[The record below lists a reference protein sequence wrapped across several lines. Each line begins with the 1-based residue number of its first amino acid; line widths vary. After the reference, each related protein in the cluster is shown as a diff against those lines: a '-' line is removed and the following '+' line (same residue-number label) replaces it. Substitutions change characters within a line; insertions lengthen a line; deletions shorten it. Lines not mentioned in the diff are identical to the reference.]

1 MVLAEVGLGAFP
13 PGAHEPV
20 IQTGADGGAYQR
32 NHATRP
38 LLNHLSAGARGDT
51 LDDAWDELVD
61 NFFLQKFAADIDSG
75 RAGGGDPE
83 FGDFAIGVE
92 LKTVNQAQLL
102 NRAHGDGGKDAEI
115 GDDGDQPAKAEAG
128 ALNGCESHS
137 AVNYIV
143 GHRVEFAYLERIY
156 SVIAADG
163 HPVSSS
169 ELYQESCR
177 INLNRGV
184 GARQARDQRLFGASA
199 QPRFGFRIG
208 HCINHSAARRRMPSG
223 HSSPCASITVT
234 PKNIMSTG
242 KLQIV
247 PLGGLGEFGM
257 NCMAVRWGDDI
268 IVIDAGLMFP
278 EAELLGVD
286 IVVPD
291 ISYLIENRQRVRGI
305 ILTHGHEDHIGA
317 LPWILSELK
326 VPVWGTEFTLA
337 YVEDKLDEHGLLEDA
352 DLREMHAGERFKAGV
367 FTVHPIRV
375 THSLVDCV
383 ALAIHTP
390 LGVIIHTGD
399 FKVDP
404 TPTDNHLFDLH
415 SFAEY
420 GKQGVLALFQDSTN
434 VERKGYTPSE
444 RAVRRKFDEVFAH
457 TQRRLFISCF
467 SSSIHRIRLAVELA
481 HQHGR
486 KVAFVGRSMNNSA
499 EIAEDLGY
507 LEIPDG
513 LVINPGEMK
522 NFPPEK
528 VCVMISG
535 TQGEPM
541 SALSRAAVDNHK
553 HAKIEKGDTVVLSS
567 RIIPGNE
574 KTIYRMIDHLFRR
587 EAHVI
592 YEDSTSPPIH
602 VSGHASQE
610 ELKLI
615 INLVKPKYF
624 IPVHGEYRQLKLHAE
639 MAGAMHSSVGKV
651 MLIESGDI
659 LEFDEHNARKA
670 GRVNVGRVCIDS
682 GSRTDVVEDLIIK
695 DRRHL
700 SEDGI
705 VLPIIAINK
714 LTGRVETAPEI
725 VTRGFNPGEDGLLDG
740 ARRIVEDT
748 LAHSSEEEKADYG
761 VIKEKIRADLKR
773 YISRQTQ
780 KRPLIMPVILEI

>member
-1 MVLAEVGLGAFP
+1 MLRSIF
-13 PGAHEPV
+13 
-20 IQTGADGGAYQR
+20 
-32 NHATRP
+32 
-38 LLNHLSAGARGDT
+38 
-51 LDDAWDELVD
+51 
-61 NFFLQKFAADIDSG
+61 
-75 RAGGGDPE
+75 
-83 FGDFAIGVE
+83 
-92 LKTVNQAQLL
+92 
-102 NRAHGDGGKDAEI
+102 
-115 GDDGDQPAKAEAG
+115 
-128 ALNGCESHS
+128 
-137 AVNYIV
+137 
-143 GHRVEFAYLERIY
+143 
-156 SVIAADG
+156 
-163 HPVSSS
+163 
-169 ELYQESCR
+169 
-177 INLNRGV
+177 
-184 GARQARDQRLFGASA
+184 
-199 QPRFGFRIG
+199 
-208 HCINHSAARRRMPSG
+208 RMP
-223 HSSPCASITVT
+223 
-234 PKNIMSTG
+234 TG
-242 KLQIV
+242 KLHIV

-305 ILTHGHEDHIGA
+305 VLTHGHEDHIGA
-317 LPWILSELK
+317 LPWVLSELN

-337 YVEDKLDEHGLLEDA
+337 YVEDKLEEHGLLDDA
-352 DLREMHAGERFKAGV
+352 DLREIRPNESFKIGP
-367 FTVHPIRV
+367 FTVHPIQV

-383 ALAIHTP
+383 ALAVHTP
-390 LGVIIHTGD
+390 LGVIVHTGD

-404 TPTDNHLFDLH
+404 TPTDNRLFDLH
-415 SFAEY
+415 AFAEY
-420 GKQGVLALFQDSTN
+420 GKTGVLALFQDSTN

-457 TQRRLFISCF
+457 TRRRLFISCF
-467 SSSIHRIRLAVELA
+467 SSSIHRIKLAVEMA
-481 HQHGR
+481 WQHGR
-486 KVAFVGRSMNNSA
+486 KVAFAGRSMNSSA

-507 LEIPDG
+507 IEIPEG
-513 LVINPGEMK
+513 LLIHPGEIK
-522 NFPPEK
+522 NFAPEK

-553 HAKIEKGDTVVLSS
+553 HAKIEKGDTVMLSS

-574 KTIYRMIDHLFRR
+574 KAIYRMIDHLFRR

-592 YEDSTSPPIH
+592 YDDGSSPPVH

-624 IPVHGEYRQLKLHAE
+624 IPIHGEYRQLKLHAE
-639 MAGAMHSSVGKV
+639 MAAAMHGSVGNV

-659 LEFDEHNARKA
+659 LEFDEMGARKA

-682 GSRTDVVEDLIIK
+682 GSRTDVVEDLVIK

-714 LTGRVETAPEI
+714 LTGRVETSPEI
-725 VTRGFNPGEDGLLDG
+725 VTRGFSPGEDGFAEG
-740 ARRIVEDT
+740 AREIVMQT
-748 LAHSSEEEKADYG
+748 LELSSAEEKTDYG
-761 VIKEKIRADLKR
+761 LIKEKIRADLKR
-773 YISRQTQ
+773 YVSKQTQ

>member
-1 MVLAEVGLGAFP
+1 
-13 PGAHEPV
+13 
-20 IQTGADGGAYQR
+20 
-32 NHATRP
+32 
-38 LLNHLSAGARGDT
+38 
-51 LDDAWDELVD
+51 
-61 NFFLQKFAADIDSG
+61 
-75 RAGGGDPE
+75 
-83 FGDFAIGVE
+83 
-92 LKTVNQAQLL
+92 
-102 NRAHGDGGKDAEI
+102 
-115 GDDGDQPAKAEAG
+115 
-128 ALNGCESHS
+128 
-137 AVNYIV
+137 
-143 GHRVEFAYLERIY
+143 
-156 SVIAADG
+156 
-163 HPVSSS
+163 
-169 ELYQESCR
+169 
-177 INLNRGV
+177 
-184 GARQARDQRLFGASA
+184 
-199 QPRFGFRIG
+199 
-208 HCINHSAARRRMPSG
+208 MP
-223 HSSPCASITVT
+223 
-234 PKNIMSTG
+234 TG
-242 KLQIV
+242 KLHVV

-257 NCMAVRWGDDI
+257 NCMAIRWADEI
-268 IVIDAGLMFP
+268 IIIDAGLMFP

-305 ILTHGHEDHIGA
+305 VLTHGHEDHIGA
-317 LPWILSELK
+317 LPWILSELN

-337 YVEDKLDEHGLLEDA
+337 YVEDKLEEHGLLDDS
-352 DLREMHAGERFKAGV
+352 DLREIRPGESFKVGP
-367 FTVHPIRV
+367 FTIHPIQV

-383 ALAIHTP
+383 ALAVHTP
-390 LGVIIHTGD
+390 LGVLIHTGD

-404 TPTDNHLFDLH
+404 TPTDNRLFDLH
-415 SFAEY
+415 AFAEY
-420 GKQGVLALFQDSTN
+420 GKTGVLALFQDSTN

-457 TQRRLFISCF
+457 TKRRLFISCF
-467 SSSIHRIRLAVELA
+467 SSSIHRIKLAVELA
-481 HQHGR
+481 WQHGR
-486 KVAFVGRSMNNSA
+486 KVAFAGRSMNSSA

-507 LEIPDG
+507 IEIPEG
-513 LVINPGEMK
+513 LLIHPGEMK

-528 VCVMISG
+528 VCVLISG

-574 KTIYRMIDHLFRR
+574 KAIYRMIDHLFRR
-587 EAHVI
+587 EAYVI
-592 YEDSTSPPIH
+592 YDDGTFPPVH
-602 VSGHASQE
+602 VSGHASQD

-624 IPVHGEYRQLKLHAE
+624 IPIHGEYRQLKLHAE
-639 MAGAMHSSVGKV
+639 MAGAMHGSVGNV

-659 LEFDEHNARKA
+659 LEFDELGARKA

-714 LTGRVETAPEI
+714 LTGRVETSPEI
-725 VTRGFNPGEDGLLDG
+725 VTRGFSPGEDGFVDG
-740 ARRIVEDT
+740 ARQIVMQT
-748 LAHSSEEEKADYG
+748 LELSSDEEKADYG

-773 YISRQTQ
+773 YVSKQTQ

>member
-1 MVLAEVGLGAFP
+1 
-13 PGAHEPV
+13 
-20 IQTGADGGAYQR
+20 
-32 NHATRP
+32 
-38 LLNHLSAGARGDT
+38 
-51 LDDAWDELVD
+51 
-61 NFFLQKFAADIDSG
+61 
-75 RAGGGDPE
+75 
-83 FGDFAIGVE
+83 
-92 LKTVNQAQLL
+92 
-102 NRAHGDGGKDAEI
+102 
-115 GDDGDQPAKAEAG
+115 
-128 ALNGCESHS
+128 
-137 AVNYIV
+137 
-143 GHRVEFAYLERIY
+143 
-156 SVIAADG
+156 
-163 HPVSSS
+163 
-169 ELYQESCR
+169 
-177 INLNRGV
+177 
-184 GARQARDQRLFGASA
+184 
-199 QPRFGFRIG
+199 
-208 HCINHSAARRRMPSG
+208 MP
-223 HSSPCASITVT
+223 
-234 PKNIMSTG
+234 TG
-242 KLQIV
+242 KLQVV

-257 NCMAVRWGDDI
+257 NCMAVRWGEDI

-278 EAELLGVD
+278 ESELLGVD

-291 ISYLIENRQRVRGI
+291 ISYLTENRHRIRAI

-317 LPWILSELK
+317 LPWILSELN

-337 YVEDKLDEHGLLEDA
+337 YVEDKLEEHELLNNA
-352 DLREMHAGERFKAGV
+352 DLREIRAGERFRVGA
-367 FTVHPIRV
+367 FTIHPIQV

-390 LGVIIHTGD
+390 LGVIVHTGD

-404 TPTDNHLFDLH
+404 TPTDNKLFDLH
-415 SFAEY
+415 AFAEY
-420 GKQGVLALFQDSTN
+420 GKEGVLALFQDSTN

-444 RAVRRKFDEVFAH
+444 RAVRRKFDEVFAR

-467 SSSIHRIRLAVELA
+467 SSSIHRIKLAVELA
-481 HQHGR
+481 HEHGR
-486 KVAFVGRSMNNSA
+486 KVAFIGRSMTSSA
-499 EIAEDLGY
+499 EIAADLGY
-507 LEIPDG
+507 MDIPDG
-513 LVINPGEMK
+513 LLIHPGEMK
-522 NFPPEK
+522 NFAPEK

-592 YEDSTSPPIH
+592 YEDGSSPPVH

-610 ELKLI
+610 ELKLV
-615 INLVKPKYF
+615 INLVKPRYF

-639 MAGAMHSSVGKV
+639 MAGAMHGAVGNV
-651 MLIESGDI
+651 ILIESGDV
-659 LEFDEHNARKA
+659 LEFDELGARKT

-714 LTGRVETAPEI
+714 LSGCVETSPEI
-725 VTRGFNPGEDGLLDG
+725 VSRGFSPGEDGFMDG
-740 ARRIVEDT
+740 AREIVMQT
-748 LAHSSEEEKADYG
+748 LDVSSQEEKADYG

-773 YISRQTQ
+773 YISKQTQ

>member
-1 MVLAEVGLGAFP
+1 
-13 PGAHEPV
+13 
-20 IQTGADGGAYQR
+20 
-32 NHATRP
+32 
-38 LLNHLSAGARGDT
+38 
-51 LDDAWDELVD
+51 
-61 NFFLQKFAADIDSG
+61 
-75 RAGGGDPE
+75 
-83 FGDFAIGVE
+83 
-92 LKTVNQAQLL
+92 
-102 NRAHGDGGKDAEI
+102 
-115 GDDGDQPAKAEAG
+115 
-128 ALNGCESHS
+128 
-137 AVNYIV
+137 
-143 GHRVEFAYLERIY
+143 
-156 SVIAADG
+156 
-163 HPVSSS
+163 
-169 ELYQESCR
+169 
-177 INLNRGV
+177 
-184 GARQARDQRLFGASA
+184 
-199 QPRFGFRIG
+199 
-208 HCINHSAARRRMPSG
+208 MP
-223 HSSPCASITVT
+223 
-234 PKNIMSTG
+234 TG
-242 KLQIV
+242 KLHIV

-291 ISYLIENRQRVRGI
+291 ISYLIENRQRVRAI

-317 LPWILSELK
+317 LPWILAELN

-337 YVEDKLDEHGLLEDA
+337 LLEDKLEEHGLLENA
-352 DLREMHAGERFKAGV
+352 DLREIHAGERFKVGP
-367 FTVHPIRV
+367 FTIHPIHV

-383 ALAIHTP
+383 SLAIHTP
-390 LGVIIHTGD
+390 LGVLIHTGD

-404 TPTDNHLFDLH
+404 TPTDNKMFDLH
-415 SFAEY
+415 AFAEY
-420 GKQGVLALFQDSTN
+420 GKEGVLALFQDSTN

-444 RAVRRKFDEVFAH
+444 RAVRRKFDEVFAR
-457 TQRRLFISCF
+457 TERRLFISCF
-467 SSSIHRIRLAVELA
+467 SSSIHRIKLAVELA
-481 HQHGR
+481 WEHGR
-486 KVAFVGRSMNNSA
+486 KVAFIGRSMTSSS

-507 LEIPDG
+507 IEIPEG
-513 LVINPGEMK
+513 LLIHPGEMK
-522 NFPPEK
+522 NYPPEK

-574 KTIYRMIDHLFRR
+574 KAIYRMIDHLFRR
-587 EAHVI
+587 QAHVI
-592 YEDSTSPPIH
+592 YEDGSSPPIH
-602 VSGHASQE
+602 VSGHGSQE

-624 IPVHGEYRQLKLHAE
+624 IPIHGEYRQLKLHAE
-639 MAGAMHSSVGKV
+639 MAGAMHSSVGSV

-659 LEFDEHNARKA
+659 LEFDDLGARKA
-670 GRVNVGRVCIDS
+670 GRVNIGRVCIDS

-714 LTGRVETAPEI
+714 LSGRVESPPEI
-725 VTRGFNPGEDGLLDG
+725 VTRGFAPGEDGFVDG
-740 ARRIVEDT
+740 ARQLVMQT
-748 LAHSSEEEKADYG
+748 LELSSEEEKADYG

-773 YISRQTQ
+773 YISKQTQ